1 MANIVNTPI
10 VMYVKEHTLEL
21 DGDAAPELME
31 FNSYPIKIYTNENLD
46 GCKLVKKLQNNQQL
60 VEVADGDLIRD
71 VKLLLRSKNNDGETN
86 STKAWWVYLENLNDP
101 TGILEEITDPTD
113 KQKTEAI
120 EIIIENGN
128 YYESNSGN
136 KGKKIQLIVDKI
148 YLSSSKYYLY
158 KGYSIYGGT
167 VKAYDYEYSPT
178 ILKGADRRAEFK
190 IVELGQLQIYFN
202 DDKFDKFT
210 VYKNP
215 TVNADE
221 GEIEITNDMFTL
233 GSILTKD
240 FQDVPQPLPQQLSL
254 EIPESIEISQLNL
267 GQPGASFKLNDDIVL
282 ENIVLNNTS
291 YDEDE
296 GFYYYQIYIDN
307 MEKIDGTTIS
317 SSSSSADAE
326 EVKVNC
332 EIDLVC
338 KVNEN
343 NFNDY
348 ILEAKIIL
356 TPEISPRELIGGE
369 ISIRAEDE
377 TEVKIEYDSETTVPS
392 LSIPEMNIIIS
403 ENEYL
408 IPQDNPI
415 TLNDIELQKESED
428 TDSCKY
434 QCEIDYI
441 GLGYSINDGTTS
453 KTINKNFNLKATVS
467 IEINKEYLIPE
478 TEKDENGEDVYK
490 KDNFGNFQSRILS
503 ISSSE
508 IQITNGIIKEIIGEY
523 ESLKNETAISTQ
535 EENVFDINYGTP
547 SYIEDDFELEDV
559 LGLESADDYN
569 NVYTLQSDYIVDE
582 YSGAGLNEFV
592 LGLRHIENGNTTY
605 ITNAVRFMISPSI
618 EHEKWAVQD
627 YSSKTFYYA
636 TPTLDNAGKIIG
648 FTYDTEITDES
659 GKVIETKTLDISKDS
674 RNICINKSTISTDA
688 SSGKS
693 KLKMYVWDSI
703 DGNFNEISILGVST
717 TSTPSSST
725 TE

>member
-10 VMYVKEHTLEL
+10 TMYVKEHTLEL

-60 VEVADGDLIRD
+60 VEVAGGDLIRD
-71 VKLLLRSKNNDGETN
+71 VKLLLRSKNDDGETN
-86 STKAWWVYLENLNDP
+86 STKAWWVYLENLND
-101 TGILEEITDPTD
+101 TIKILD
-113 KQKTEAI
+113 KE
-120 EIIIENGN
+120 
-128 YYESNSGN
+128 
-136 KGKKIQLIVDKI
+136 
-148 YLSSSKYYLY
+148 
-158 KGYSIYGGT
+158 YSIYGGI
-167 VKAYDYEYSPT
+167 VKTYDYEYSPT
-178 ILKGADRRAEFK
+178 VLKGADRRAEFK

-202 DDKFDKFT
+202 NDEFNKFT
-210 VYKNP
+210 VHKNP
-215 TVNADE
+215 TANADE
-221 GEIEITNDMFTL
+221 DEIKIADVIFTS
-233 GSILTKD
+233 GSILTED

-267 GQPGASFKLNDDIVL
+267 GKPGTSFILNDDIVL
-282 ENIVLNNTS
+282 ENVVLNNTS

-296 GFYYYQIYIDN
+296 GFYYYQIYIDD

-348 ILEAKIIL
+348 ILEARVIL
-356 TPEISPRELIGGE
+356 TPEINPRELIGGE
-369 ISIRAEDE
+369 ISIRTEDE
-377 TEVKIEYDSETTVPS
+377 TEIKIEYDIETMAPS
-392 LSIPEMNIIIS
+392 LSIPKMNIIIS
-403 ENEYL
+403 ENDYL
-408 IPQDNPI
+408 TPQNNPI
-415 TLNDIELQKESED
+415 TLNDIELQKEGED
-428 TDSCKY
+428 TDRCRY

-441 GLGYSINDGTTS
+441 GLGYSIKDGDTS

-467 IEINKEYLIPE
+467 IEINKEYLVPE
-478 TEKDENGEDVYK
+478 TEKDENGKDVYK
-490 KDNFGNFQSRILS
+490 KDNFGNFQSRTLS
-503 ISSSE
+503 FLSSE
-508 IQITNGIIKEIIGEY
+508 IQIINGTIKEIIGEY

-535 EENVFDINYGTP
+535 EENVFDINYGIP

-569 NVYTLQSDYIVDE
+569 NIYTLQKDYIVDE

-592 LGLRHIENGNTTY
+592 LGLKQIDEKGNTTY

-627 YSSKTFYYA
+627 YSSKTFYYT

-648 FTYDTEITDES
+648 FTYDTEITNES
-659 GKVIETKTLDISKDS
+659 GTVIETKTLDIPKDS
-674 RNICINKSTISTDA
+674 RNICIDKSTISTDA

-703 DGNFNEISILGVST
+703 DGKFNEISILGVST